1 MPPTESQILTS
12 FLLPPAPLP
21 TSLPLSRFA
30 LLFPPSAQSSPVIIS
45 LYHDLQSLRNEDIA
59 TVRKNIEAEC
69 QRGAKQIREMR
80 RERRKRDV
88 HRSDV
93 KVGCYYN
100 CIAEGVKC

>member
-21 TSLPLSRFA
+21 TSIPLEKFTSLFSTSQQNDPAITA
-30 LLFPPSAQSSPVIIS
+30 L
-45 LYHDLQSLRNEDIA
+45 YRELQSQRNEDIS

-80 RERRKRDV
+80 RERRKGIQGE
-88 HRSDV
+88 V
-93 KVGCYYN
+93 KVGN
-100 CIAEGVKC
+100 